1 MGNFTTGINSFLN
14 MDSKR
19 ELHFPYEPSGVY
31 AKMACC
37 NLGFQMRWCA
47 EELER
52 RLEQQGTPHVIQF
65 KCEGKDEEPESW
77 ELFADGGRVASGT
90 GDFARSCFEQGSDEF
105 LNVLERAV
113 SQTRLP
119 EISQRE
125 YWLLCRARRI
135 ARIA

>member
-52 RLEQQGTPHVIQF
+52 RLEKQGSPHVIQF
-65 KCEGKDEEPESW
+65 KCEGSEQEPEGW
-77 ELFADGGRVASGT
+77 ELFADGRLVASGT
-90 GDFARSCFEQGSDEF
+90 GDFARSCFEQGSEEF
-105 LNVLERAV
+105 LSVLARAV
-113 SQTRLP
+113 DAAELP

-135 ARIA
+135 AQIA